1 MIKIKA
7 ILLLFATV
15 ILAACSSEKLNE
27 TSVIDE
33 GRKQI
38 ATTELDKWILENI
51 TIPYGIEVVYR
62 WEKNAGSA
70 GSYIY
75 PPKLENVRKVL
86 EAVRVM
92 GLETYRLKE
101 TGGGSLSSYIY
112 MEEGIQILMVW
123 SDLTIRNSLRKR
135 CVSIT

>member
-33 GRKQI
+33 GRRQI

-62 WEKNAGSA
+62 WEERWFSWLLHISSKAGERS
-70 GSYIY
+70 
-75 PPKLENVRKVL
+75 
-86 EAVRVM
+86 
-92 GLETYRLKE
+92 
-101 TGGGSLSSYIY
+101 
-112 MEEGIQILMVW
+112 
-123 SDLTIRNSLRKR
+123 
-135 CVSIT
+135 

>member
-70 GSYIY
+70 VSYI
-75 PPKLENVRKVL
+75 
-86 EAVRVM
+86 
-92 GLETYRLKE
+92 
-101 TGGGSLSSYIY
+101 
-112 MEEGIQILMVW
+112 
-123 SDLTIRNSLRKR
+123 
-135 CVSIT
+135 